1 MMSKIWSNFAP
12 QDLCSRRYLGKI
24 FGHFWKKKY
33 LVKRWSNSPHQ
44 EITFE
49 KISGEIMK
57 NDEYNQRHTTLHK
70 SLGVFFRAA
79 FVCYNK
85 ISCAVFRKTE

>member
-70 SLGVFFRAA
+70 SKAWHLECFFVQLL
-79 FVCYNK
+79 FVTIRYH
-85 ISCAVFRKTE
+85 V